1 MKQRPSLQTERLIL
15 RPFEISD
22 GPRVMELA
30 GDPEIAATTLTVPH
44 PYLPGMAEAWIS
56 HHQENFEK
64 GTGLQFAIVL
74 KSTDELIGC
83 IDFCAM
89 SKAHNKAEI
98 GYWVGLAYWGQ
109 GYCSEACQALI
120 KYGFEELKLNRI
132 VARHMSGN
140 PASGKVMVKSGMKQE
155 GVLRQEIYKKSVFC
169 DIVLYGILRSEYQ
182 AK

>member
-1 MKQRPSLQTERLIL
+1 MKTRPTLKTDRLIL

-22 GPRVMELA
+22 GPRVMKLA
-30 GDPEIAATTLTVPH
+30 GDPEIAATTLAVPH
-44 PYLPGMAEAWIS
+44 PYLEGMAETWIS
-56 HHQENFEK
+56 RHQENFEK

-98 GYWVGLAYWGQ
+98 GYWVGRPFWGQ

-140 PASGKVMVKSGMKQE
+140 PASGKVMIKSGMKQE
-155 GVLRQEIYKKSVFC
+155 GVLRQDICKNSVYY
-169 DIVLYGILRSEYQ
+169 DSVIYGILHSEYQ
-182 AK
+182 PK